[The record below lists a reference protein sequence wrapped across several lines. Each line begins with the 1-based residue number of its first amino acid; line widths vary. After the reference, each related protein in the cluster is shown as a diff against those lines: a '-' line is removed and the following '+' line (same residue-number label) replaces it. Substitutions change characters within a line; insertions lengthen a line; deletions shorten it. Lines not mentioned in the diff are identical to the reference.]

1 MVAETVDGGLSIAS
15 LPCIDRFGG
24 NANRTHG
31 RLSKRLQAVG
41 LRVFDFQHMVDWH
54 WVGTFSVVVPFLS
67 GSRTRVRCIA

>member
-1 MVAETVDGGLSIAS
+1 MVLSSFYAT
-15 LPCIDRFGG
+15 LPVGFRQHIDRFGG
-24 NANRTHG
+24 NANRTHD